1 MNENYNWLKGGLLLG
16 SVFLVAV
23 WLVKPVGVSTEFA
36 VVDGIFWNVLSPGL
50 ISETNGETPGYES
63 TNAYLNKSGGK
74 LAADV
79 KNPFSYG
86 VIFVFSIILGGF
98 LSGKFSRK
106 KISNIDKLS
115 PAVWRSKFGITN
127 NKRFLYVF
135 FAGFLALF
143 GARLA
148 GGCTSGHMM
157 SGMMQTS
164 LSGYLFA
171 AGAFATAIP
180 FAILFFKST
189 KQ

>member
-1 MNENYNWLKGGLLLG
+1 MNEKYSWLKGGLLLG

-36 VVDGIFWNVLSPGL
+36 VVDGIFWNILSPGL
-50 ISETNGETPGYES
+50 ITETQGVNPGYGS
-63 TNAYLNKSGGK
+63 TNAYLNQDGGK

-79 KNPFSYG
+79 KNPISYG
-86 VIFVFSIILGGF
+86 IIFVFSMILGGF
-98 LSGKFSRK
+98 LSGKFSRN

-115 PAVWRSKFGITN
+115 PVVWRNNFGDNGT
-127 NKRFLYVF
+127 KRFIFVF
-135 FAGFLALF
+135 IAGFLALF

-148 GGCTSGHMM
+148 GGCTSGQMM

-180 FAILFFKST
+180 IAIVVFKS
-189 KQ
+189 KK

>member
-1 MNENYNWLKGGLLLG
+1 MNEKYNWLKGGLLLG

-36 VVDGIFWNVLSPGL
+36 IVDGIFWNVLSPGL
-50 ISETNGETPGYES
+50 ITETSSDTPGYES
-63 TNAYLNKSGGK
+63 TNAYLNKGGGK

-86 VIFVFSIILGGF
+86 IIFVFSMILGGF
-98 LSGKFSRK
+98 LSGKLSRN

-115 PAVWRSKFGITN
+115 PAVWRNNFGDNAT
-127 NKRFLYVF
+127 KRFIFVF
-135 FAGFLALF
+135 IAGFLALF

-171 AGAFATAIP
+171 AGAFASAIP
-180 FAILFFKST
+180 IAILMFKS
-189 KQ
+189 KK